1 MRPWTVDADDI
12 SIAEDFD
19 DALLHKTSW
28 IEDFLSAGHDN
39 KFIVIGTKGFGK
51 TLLLKAKRIRFQK
64 SGNIPCIPENAL
76 LDKPVGDKVF
86 SKDMLALY
94 AHSTEW
100 WSKLWLI
107 AIACAVLKRLDL
119 HRNLR
124 VDARLGALLEDDGL
138 AGVIDHF
145 VNLID
150 LPRPELH
157 RCATDTDNVLVPRL
171 RALRTP
177 VAAFIDNVDEY
188 FNKHVRTGAR
198 SSATGEVSPN
208 VWYFSQMGLVEVAYQ
223 LRRVNHH
230 IKVFAAIRKE
240 AFSKFSDMT
249 SMVQQYRGSAI
260 DIAYSVAGLREIFVN
275 NIRREKDR
283 NLVCPER
290 LKANPIEAFVG
301 RTSVLHPYTYEEE
314 DVFEYIVRHTLLRP
328 RDLMTIGQ
336 KLSDLRPDERRRL
349 DRFQQ
354 IVNQGANEIASE
366 YLIEI
371 APYLGGVNLH
381 EVLARLGTNVLTLE
395 QVEEIFLEHNAAAG
409 SHELWTHI
417 FCILYRSGLLG
428 FLERDHVSGKRL
440 QRFLPIGERIFDTD
454 GALPVSTHYLVHPI
468 LGGLVSRL
476 NPEFAGRLERV
487 NIIGPGRMW
496 REPSDHQLKSLL
508 VLRADVA
515 GFGSLMQ
522 QGVDAEVRDVLQRA
536 VTTFAGDCLHASYS
550 QGDSVTLVDDRVR
563 VLVKAAR
570 RMMEEVAEAQGSPRL
585 RVAIAAGPV
594 QVREH
599 ENAPLSVE
607 GGRAV
612 LMASR
617 IEPYVTPGQIWI
629 TDEVRLLLETTQ
641 HLFRTERVVIDVSE
655 HLRRGDEVNVKK
667 PGSDEG
673 DIWVKLYRV
682 VAD

>member
-19 DALLHKTSW
+19 DTLLHKTSW

-39 KFIVIGTKGFGK
+39 KFVVIGTKGFGK
-51 TLLLKAKRIRFQK
+51 TLLLKAKRIRLQK
-64 SGNIPCIPENAL
+64 SGNVPCIPENAL

-100 WSKLWLI
+100 WAKLWLI

-124 VDARLGALLEDDGL
+124 VDPRLGALLEDDGL

-150 LPRPELH
+150 LPRQELH
-157 RCATDTDNVLVPRL
+157 RCATTTDNVLVPRL
-171 RALRTP
+171 RSLRTP
-177 VAAFIDNVDEY
+177 VAVFIDNVDEY

-230 IKVFAAIRKE
+230 IKVFAAVRKE
-240 AFSKFSDMT
+240 AFAKFSDMT

-260 DIAYSVAGLREIFVN
+260 DIGYSVAGLREIFVN

-283 NLVCPER
+283 NLVLPDR
-290 LKANPIEAFVG
+290 LKADPIEAFVG
-301 RTSVLHPYTYEEE
+301 RSSVLHPYTYEEE
-314 DVFEYIVRHTLLRP
+314 DVFEYIARHTLLRP

-336 KLSDLRPDERRRL
+336 KLSDLRPDERSRL
-349 DRFQQ
+349 DRLQEV
-354 IVNQGANEIASE
+354 VNRGATEIASE
-366 YLIEI
+366 YLVEI
-371 APYLGGVNLH
+371 APYLGGVDLQ
-381 EVLARLGTNVLTLE
+381 EVLARIGSNVLELDE
-395 QVEEIFLEHNAAAG
+395 VEEIFLEHNASAG

-417 FCILYRSGLLG
+417 FCILYRAGLLG
-428 FLERDHVSGKRL
+428 HLERDHVSGKRM
-440 QRFLPIGERIFDTD
+440 QRFLPIGERIFDAD
-454 GALPVSTHYLVHPI
+454 GVLPASSHYLVHPI

-476 NPEFAGRLERV
+476 NPEYAGRIERV
-487 NIIGPGRMW
+487 NILGPGRSW

-508 VLRADVA
+508 VLRADIV
-515 GFGSLMQ
+515 GFGALMQ
-522 QGVDAEVRDVLQRA
+522 SGIDGDVREAVRRA
-536 VTTFAGDCLHASYS
+536 VANYASDCLHAAHD
-550 QGDSVTLVDDRVR
+550 QGDSITLVDDRVR

-570 RMMEEVAEAQGSPRL
+570 RLMEEVAETPQSPRL

-599 ENAPLSVE
+599 ESGPLSVE
-607 GGRAV
+607 GGHAV
-612 LMASR
+612 LVASR
-617 IEPYVTPGQIWI
+617 IEPFVAPGQIWV
-629 TDEVRLLLETTQ
+629 TEDVRRLLESTQ
-641 HLFRTERVVIDVSE
+641 NLFRAEPVVLDWGERS
-655 HLRRGDEVNVKK
+655 RPGGEVNVKK
-667 PGSDEG
+667 PGSDES